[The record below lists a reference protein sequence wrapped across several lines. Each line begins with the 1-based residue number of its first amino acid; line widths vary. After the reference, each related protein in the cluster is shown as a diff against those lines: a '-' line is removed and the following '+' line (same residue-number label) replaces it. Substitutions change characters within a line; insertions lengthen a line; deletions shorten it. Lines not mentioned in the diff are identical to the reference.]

1 MKSLFLFLIFAFFPF
16 LSFGRCPNIE
26 GHFTPDGKRN
36 KDSYILVYK
45 KDCATF
51 EIIPG
56 LGEKLFS
63 IKLGANEKCDDSVL
77 MKICYSGKILDANEV
92 VFNFKETLKLDNC
105 VREETLKIN
114 EEKKTVDRDIKVNCA
129 KKGITSY
136 PKVKFQKFDQGAK
149 DKK

>member
-1 MKSLFLFLIFAFFPF
+1 MKSLFLLFILAFFPF

-26 GHFTPDGKRN
+26 GHFTPDGKKN
-36 KDSYILVYK
+36 QDSYIIVK
-45 KDCATF
+45 KIDCATF

-56 LGEKLFS
+56 LGERLFL

-77 MKICYSGKILDANEV
+77 LNVCYSGNILDANEV
-92 VFNFKETLKLDNC
+92 IFKLKETLKFDSC

-114 EEKKTVDRDIKVNCA
+114 EEKRTVERDIKVNCA

-136 PKVKFQKFDQGAK
+136 PKVKFQKFDQGEK
-149 DKK
+149 GKK